1 MLHINN
7 LQLWNATNPHYA
19 CAELV
24 VQYQGVYYDP
34 ISSLQISHVT
44 IPMSYNPL

>member
-1 MLHINN
+1 MNN

-24 VQYQGVYYDP
+24 VQYQGVYYHPLNDP
-34 ISSLQISHVT
+34 TFSKLWE
-44 IPMSYNPL
+44 

>member
-24 VQYQGVYYDP
+24 VQYQGYTAGP
-34 ISSLQISHVT
+34 
-44 IPMSYNPL
+44 YNGPTFSKLLE